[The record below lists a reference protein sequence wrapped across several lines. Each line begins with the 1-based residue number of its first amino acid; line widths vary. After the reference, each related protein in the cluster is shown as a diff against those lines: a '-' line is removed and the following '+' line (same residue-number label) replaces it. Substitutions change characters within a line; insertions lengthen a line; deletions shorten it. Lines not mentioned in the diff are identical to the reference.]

1 MGLCETRPNCR
12 LQAAPAAGLLDAYYF
27 GGLFYCPGVRAMAYA
42 ATSND
47 NMVNRML
54 RAARLEVPLY
64 EEVEADVNATNQALL
79 VVVIVAACSGV
90 AAAIGN
96 AQTNAIAAL
105 VGGVLQAL
113 IGWAVWS
120 FVIFF
125 VGTRVMGGTATYGE
139 LLRTLGFA
147 QSPGVLLLV
156 SFVPVVG
163 GIVALI
169 VGIWSLVAGF
179 IGTRQ
184 ALDLDNAKTAV
195 AILLGILAF
204 ILCAIVV
211 SLIFGAVFGLGM
223 LVGRSV

>member
-1 MGLCETRPNCR
+1 
-12 LQAAPAAGLLDAYYF
+12 
-27 GGLFYCPGVRAMAYA
+27 MAYA
-42 ATSND
+42 ATSN
-47 NMVNRML
+47 NSLVNRML

-64 EEVEADVNATNQALL
+64 EEVEADVTATNQALL
-79 VVVIVAACSGV
+79 VVVIVAACSGI
-90 AAAIGN
+90 AAAVGN
-96 AQTNAIAAL
+96 SQTNAIAAL
-105 VGGVLQAL
+105 VGGILQAL
-113 IGWAVWS
+113 VGWAVWS

-147 QSPGVLLLV
+147 QSPGVLLLI
-156 SFVPVVG
+156 SFVPVLG
-163 GIVALI
+163 GIIALI

-195 AILLGILAF
+195 SILLGIVAF
-204 ILCAIVV
+204 ILAAIVI

>member
-1 MGLCETRPNCR
+1 
-12 LQAAPAAGLLDAYYF
+12 
-27 GGLFYCPGVRAMAYA
+27 MAYA
-42 ATSND
+42 ATSNSLT
-47 NMVNRML
+47 NRML

-64 EEVEADVNATNQALL
+64 EEVEADVHATNQALL

-96 AQTNAIAAL
+96 SQTNAIAAL
-105 VGGVLQAL
+105 VGGILQAL

-147 QSPGVLLLV
+147 QSPGVLLLI

-184 ALDLDNAKTAV
+184 ALDLDNSKTAV
-195 AILLGILAF
+195 SILLGILAF
-204 ILCAIVV
+204 VLCAIVV
-211 SLIFGAVFGLGM
+211 SLVFGAVFGLGM